1 MNISIMMALQLL
13 SVQGGILFPAAHP
26 LYFQV
31 IHSLLYIVYHQRALQ
46 LLSCLSMIITVV
58 KAESSHPQ
66 ILTLETLMTK
76 LRPSLSLVA
85 DGNCTLTDGT
95 WALVLHMD
103 KVTTQLQTLCHQ
115 LEMML

>member
-1 MNISIMMALQLL
+1 MNMVIMKAIQLL

-31 IHSLLYIVYHQRALQ
+31 IHSLLYTVYQQRALQ

-58 KAESSHPQ
+58 KGEFLHPQ
-66 ILTLETLMTK
+66 IPTLETLMTK
-76 LRPSLSLVA
+76 HHPSLSLVA

-95 WALVLHMD
+95 VALVLHMD
-103 KVTTQLQTLCHQ
+103 KVSTQLQTL
-115 LEMML
+115 